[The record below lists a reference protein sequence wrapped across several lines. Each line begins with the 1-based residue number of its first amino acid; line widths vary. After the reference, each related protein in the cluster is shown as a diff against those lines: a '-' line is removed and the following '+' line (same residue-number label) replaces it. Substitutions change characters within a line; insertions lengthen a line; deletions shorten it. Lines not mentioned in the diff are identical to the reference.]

1 MFAQQYREQIAAR
14 RTFQRAA
21 IFSCALH
28 GLIASSFGITSL
40 IAGQRGRLTDISS
53 ETALQMTFAPRE
65 EDMPEVAVEVP
76 QDAPQPEPE
85 VPQPTKE
92 VVEAPR
98 DDAFGKMVENLPEP
112 TPGVVPQPDVTPVQ
126 VAPEKWVEAP
136 APATPPQDPKASF
149 AGVEANPARRIV
161 YLIDGS
167 GPMAA
172 SLTFIKA
179 ELASSVARLNSD
191 QNFQVIVFRQPASGS
206 TSGAAPL
213 SYYFVNTNGEP
224 DLTPANLSAKTNVRP
239 WIDSVS
245 PVGKSE
251 PLMGIEAA
259 LRLQPDIIFL
269 LARGI
274 ARSGGIDVQQRNQQ
288 VLEMLERINP
298 KQMMGGRLS
307 RIKTI
312 QFLEDDPTGLMQAIA
327 REHGDGEGSYR
338 LVTRAEVGKT
348 K

>member
-1 MFAQQYREQIAAR
+1 
-14 RTFQRAA
+14 
-21 IFSCALH
+21 
-28 GLIASSFGITSL
+28 
-40 IAGQRGRLTDISS
+40 
-53 ETALQMTFAPRE
+53 MTFARDEKAP
-65 EDMPEVAVEVP
+65 DVPVEVP
-76 QDAPQPEPE
+76 QEEPAPQPEQPPE
-85 VPQPTKE
+85 PAE
-92 VVEAPR
+92 AVEAPR
-98 DDAFGKMVENLPEP
+98 DDAFGKMVENLPDP
-112 TPGVVPQPDVTPVQ
+112 TPGVVPQPDVTPKVS
-126 VAPEKWVEAP
+126 PEKWVEAP
-136 APATPPQDPKASF
+136 PPASPPQDPKASF

-179 ELASSVARLNSD
+179 ELASSVARLGSD
-191 QNFQVIVFRQPASGS
+191 QNFQVIVFRLPAIGGS
-206 TSGAAPL
+206 SAAAPL
-213 SYYFVNTNGEP
+213 SYYHINASGEP
-224 DLTPANLSAKTNVRP
+224 DLTPANVSAKGNVRR
-239 WIDSVS
+239 WLDSIS

-274 ARSGGIDVQQRNQQ
+274 ARSGGIDVEQRNQQ
-288 VLEMLERINP
+288 VLDMLDRINP

>member
-1 MFAQQYREQIAAR
+1 MFAQQYRAQMAAR
-14 RTFQRAA
+14 RTLQRAVV
-21 IFSCALH
+21 FSIALH
-28 GLIASSFGITSL
+28 GLLVSSFGITSF

-65 EDMPEVAVEVP
+65 ESSPEVAVEVP
-76 QDAPQPEPE
+76 QEAPPEPE
-85 VPQPTKE
+85 PPQPTKE

-112 TPGVVPQPDVTPVQ
+112 TPGVVPQPDVTPAKVS
-126 VAPEKWVEAP
+126 PEKWVEAP
-136 APATPPQDPKASF
+136 APPTPPQDPKASF

-179 ELASSVARLNSD
+179 ELASSVARLNPD
-191 QNFQVIVFRQPASGS
+191 QNFQVIVFRQPASGG

-213 SYYFVNTNGEP
+213 SYYYMNANGEP
-224 DLTPANLSAKTNVRP
+224 DLTAANVSAKGNVRA

-274 ARSGGIDVQQRNQQ
+274 ARSGGIDIEQRNQQ
-288 VLEMLERINP
+288 VLAMLDRINP
-298 KQMMGGRLS
+298 KQMMGGRLA

>member
-1 MFAQQYREQIAAR
+1 
-14 RTFQRAA
+14 
-21 IFSCALH
+21 
-28 GLIASSFGITSL
+28 
-40 IAGQRGRLTDISS
+40 
-53 ETALQMTFAPRE
+53 MTFTPRE
-65 EDMPEVAVEVP
+65 DAPEIAVDTPQEEPASKVEVI
-76 QDAPQPEPE
+76 PEP
-85 VPQPTKE
+85 VKQ

-98 DDAFGKMVENLPEP
+98 DEAFGKLIANLPEP
-112 TPGVVPQPDVTPVQ
+112 TPGVLPQPDMTPTKVS
-126 VAPEKWVEAP
+126 PEKWVEAP
-136 APATPPQDPKASF
+136 VPPPPPQDPKATF
-149 AGVEANPARRIV
+149 AGVEATPARRIV

-179 ELASSVARLNSD
+179 ELASSVARLNPD
-191 QNFQVIVFRQPASGS
+191 QNFQVIVFRHPTSSGGS
-206 TSGAAPL
+206 TSSPL
-213 SYYFVNTNGEP
+213 RYYYLNGNGEP
-224 DLTPANLSAKTNVRP
+224 ELTPASVSAKTNMRAWVDTVFP
-239 WIDSVS
+239 S
-245 PVGKSE
+245 GKSE

-274 ARSGGIDVQQRNQQ
+274 ARSGGVDVQQRNQRI
-288 VLEMLERINP
+288 LDTLERINP

-338 LVTRAEVGKT
+338 LVTRVEVGKAQ
-348 K
+348 